1 MNVVPTERLLVNFF
15 YASPVGHAVEARDY
29 YAASDRL
36 LTATRARTVV
46 TSTAPGYV
54 PHQQVRLELPESA
67 RATAARPRRSEP
79 TRSPR
84 SSAPRA

>member
-15 YASPVGHAVEARDY
+15 YGPPAGHAVEARDY
-29 YAASDRL
+29 YVGSARR
-36 LTATRARTVV
+36 LTATQARTVV

-67 RATAARPRRSEP
+67 RATAARPRRSQP